1 MSSYAKC
8 GREIG
13 KCVGIKKG
21 IKGYHKCVRDA
32 KCKKTE
38 RLKLEGI
45 KERLKVASAK
55 KVISKVVK
63 KAVPKPAPPKPKP
76 APPKPKPVPPKPKPA
91 PPKPKPP
98 PPKPKPPPPPKP
110 KMGNNNAKLD
120 NLVTEMKEYMV
131 KYSYDN
137 LKDMMIDKVRIKNG
151 KLNNDDVGKIIGGE
165 SDDSFKVDIRR
176 EVITG
181 KIIPPYPGV
190 DLAHTSLIHDP
201 AFLEIIK
208 KVPSAYAVMEE
219 FIKNKKQIK
228 TRMRKVQKLMLSGKP
243 LPKKTA
249 PATESK
255 MDDVLTFL
263 NDVDKLQNSKGSTRA
278 RNQFSK
284 KYDSG
289 LVSQLLASQ
298 QWGDFYPT
306 PQHCLQSYNKYP
318 LDNSDNVL
326 EPTAGLGSIVYYI
339 QIKNPKTTI
348 TANEFSPVMANLI
361 KKNFPK
367 VTTTQGDYLTRSYSG
382 NKFSVIYCN
391 PPFTLGTDKRY
402 YYDFLFKSLH
412 VLKQS
417 SVSYEKQL
425 AFICPSLSDKK
436 GDLGYD
442 DLLKKITPKKLD
454 DIYNMLYNKQPGK
467 NLMKRIVSG
476 EDDEDVNNITTLLP
490 DQIHY
495 VGECV
500 GFGGTGI
507 KAYMYM
513 MLTF

>member
-1 MSSYAKC
+1 
-8 GREIG
+8 
-13 KCVGIKKG
+13 
-21 IKGYHKCVRDA
+21 
-32 KCKKTE
+32 
-38 RLKLEGI
+38 
-45 KERLKVASAK
+45 
-55 KVISKVVK
+55 
-63 KAVPKPAPPKPKP
+63 
-76 APPKPKPVPPKPKPA
+76 
-91 PPKPKPP
+91 
-98 PPKPKPPPPPKP
+98 
-110 KMGNNNAKLD
+110 MGNNNEKLD

-151 KLNNDDVGKIIGGE
+151 KLNNDDVGKIIEGE
-165 SDDSFKVDIRR
+165 DNDNFKVDLHR
-176 EVITG
+176 EAISG

-190 DLAHTSLIHDP
+190 DLTHTTLIHDP
-201 AFLEIIK
+201 VFLEIIK

-243 LPKKTA
+243 LPKK
-249 PATESK
+249 
-255 MDDVLTFL
+255 MDVLTFL
-263 NDVDKLQNSKGSTRA
+263 NDVDKLQNSKGSTRE

-289 LVSQLLASQ
+289 LVSQLFASK

-318 LDNSDNVL
+318 LDNSDNIL
-326 EPTAGLGSIVYYI
+326 EPTAGLGSIIYYI
-339 QIKNPKTTI
+339 QNRNPNITI
-348 TANEFSPVMANLI
+348 TANEFAPVMASLI

-367 VTTTQGDYLTRSYSG
+367 VTTTQGDYLKRSYGG

-442 DLLKKITPKKLD
+442 DLLKKITSKKLD
-454 DIYNMLYNKQPGK
+454 EIYNMLYNKPPDK

-476 EDDEDVNNITTLLP
+476 KDDEDVNNITTLLP

-507 KAYMYM
+507 KAHMYM
-513 MLTF
+513 MLMI

>member
-1 MSSYAKC
+1 
-8 GREIG
+8 
-13 KCVGIKKG
+13 
-21 IKGYHKCVRDA
+21 
-32 KCKKTE
+32 
-38 RLKLEGI
+38 
-45 KERLKVASAK
+45 
-55 KVISKVVK
+55 
-63 KAVPKPAPPKPKP
+63 
-76 APPKPKPVPPKPKPA
+76 
-91 PPKPKPP
+91 
-98 PPKPKPPPPPKP
+98 
-110 KMGNNNAKLD
+110 
-120 NLVTEMKEYMV
+120 MKEYMA

-137 LKDMMIDKVRIKNG
+137 IKDMMIDKIRIKNG
-151 KLNNDDVGKIIGGE
+151 KLNNDDIGTFIEGE
-165 SDDSFKVDIRR
+165 DNDSFKVDIYR
-176 EVITG
+176 ENITG
-181 KIIPPYPGV
+181 KSIPPYPGV
-190 DLAHTSLIHDP
+190 NLAHTTLLHDP

-208 KVPSAYAVMEE
+208 KSPSAYAVMEE
-219 FIKNKKQIK
+219 FLKNKKQIK

-249 PATESK
+249 PAPAPKPAPAPATESK
-255 MDDVLTFL
+255 MDDVLEFL
-263 NDVDKLQNSKGSTRA
+263 NDVEKLQNSKGSTRA
-278 RNQFSK
+278 RNKFTK
-284 KYDSG
+284 KHDSG
-289 LVSQLLASQ
+289 IVSQLFASQ

-318 LDNSDNVL
+318 LDNSDNIL

-339 QIKNPKTTI
+339 QNRNPNVTI
-348 TANEFSPVMANLI
+348 TANEFSPTMASLI

-367 VTTTQGDYLTRSYSG
+367 VTTTQGDYLKRSYGG

-454 DIYNMLYNKQPGK
+454 EIYYMLYNKSPDK

-476 EDDEDVNNITTLLP
+476 KDDEDVNNITALLP

-495 VGECV
+495 IGECV

-513 MLTF
+513 MLMF